1 MGKIKAKH
9 VSTWLRKL
17 PENKWR
23 KTYSIDAK
31 RIAYFAN
38 LGEETELPTSLSRK
52 TSDGYIREKKLAREF
67 VKHLKLK
74 EREMKENL
82 KVENKIRLIVKSILK
97 EELKNGYN

>member
-1 MGKIKAKH
+1 MAKIKAKH
-9 VSTWLRKL
+9 VKTWMRSL

-23 KTYSIDAK
+23 KTYNVDAK
-31 RIAYFAN
+31 RIAHFAN
-38 LGEETELPTSLSRK
+38 LGEDVELPTSLSRK

-97 EELKNGYN
+97 EELKNG